1 MMRTKYLRKSL
12 LRWNPFGAGAA
23 ASAGCATAG
32 APPAIRLTPSPD
44 DPVGAHQDRV
54 GDLDTHRACG
64 RLVHPEL
71 EARGLLDRQ
80 LGGPRALRDTVYVV
94 RRSAKAVTYARAV
107 GDETAVLD
115 ELMDE
120 IHHRN
125 PVAQGKLGQEA
136 RVGEADRE
144 SREVDRGA
152 EAFLLHVDVD
162 TLEIRVVLGEEALE
176 GHPEPLGGALEH
188 LH

>member
-44 DPVGAHQDRV
+44 DPVGAHQDRGV
-54 GDLDTHRACG
+54 DLDTHRACG

-80 LGGPRALRDTVYVV
+80 LGGARALPHSVYGVP
-94 RRSAKAVTYARAV
+94 RSAA
-107 GDETAVLD
+107 
-115 ELMDE
+115 
-120 IHHRN
+120 
-125 PVAQGKLGQEA
+125 
-136 RVGEADRE
+136 
-144 SREVDRGA
+144 
-152 EAFLLHVDVD
+152 
-162 TLEIRVVLGEEALE
+162 TL
-176 GHPEPLGGALEH
+176 PY
-188 LH
+188 